1 NSDPIAQERFALI
14 CEAYDVLS
22 SPKTKALFD
31 QFGEEALKNG
41 IPVPPAPNEPEGPI
55 ETYAFH
61 GDPIKVFRDF
71 FGVESPFADFYLPNL
86 DPSYKFFE
94 EPAKPLPGPDQ
105 EHSFPLTLEDAF
117 YGTTKTIELPLQ
129 VVDESGTRTVSIVK
143 TFTFRI
149 PRGKVF

>member
-1 NSDPIAQERFALI
+1 MLW
-14 CEAYDVLS
+14 
-22 SPKTKALFD
+22 
-31 QFGEEALKNG
+31 
-41 IPVPPAPNEPEGPI
+41 
-55 ETYAFH
+55 
-61 GDPIKVFRDF
+61 KVFRDF

-149 PRGKVF
+149 PREVVILFFGFRDFRFQCSIDLYKGASSNSISRDDMSILYNDEQHLQPNSILKRRLRMI